1 MDYKAIADRIDRISS
16 KTQRKLELY
25 EEKGDGFLGDIIE
38 ELETDLYNL
47 ASKLRKMQKDFDKN
61 QTINNIQTPTN
72 K

>member
-47 ASKLRKMQKDFDKN
+47 ASKLRKMQKRFDSTNATATTTNLN
-61 QTINNIQTPTN
+61 QN
-72 K
+72 